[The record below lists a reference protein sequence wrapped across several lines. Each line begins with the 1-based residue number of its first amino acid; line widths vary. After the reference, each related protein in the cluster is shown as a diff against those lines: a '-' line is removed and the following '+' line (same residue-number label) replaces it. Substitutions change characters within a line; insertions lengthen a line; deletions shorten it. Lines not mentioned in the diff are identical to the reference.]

1 MKLPYIEAGEIVTT
15 HGVRGEV
22 KVLSWLDS
30 PEMLCEFDR
39 CRISGREYV
48 MDSVRV
54 QKTCNLVKLRGVDT
68 MEDAQKLRGK
78 TMELYREDI
87 SDELI
92 FASELVDVEVY
103 ADGACI
109 GKIKEVLDYPGNSV
123 YVVQGERE
131 YLIPAVKEFI
141 LSTDLE
147 RNQMQVKLLRF
158 LQEKTFS
165 RVGSNRELHA
175 DVRFIAATS
184 RNLEELMA
192 ANKFREDLYYRLNI
206 FPIVMPDLSKR
217 KGDVMLLA
225 EHFLSKFNLKYGK
238 DIKRL
243 STPAINML
251 MAYHWPGNVRE
262 LENCMERAVI
272 TAQDDCIYG
281 YNLPASLQMPSHDV
295 PYSRDG
301 EAPADLPT
309 MVDSFEREL
318 IVAALK
324 RSPGNMSAA
333 ARELGI
339 SPRVL
344 HYKMHRLGLQK
355 S

>member
-39 CRISGREYV
+39 CRIDGREYA
-48 MDSVRV
+48 MDAVRV

-92 FASELVDVEVY
+92 FAAELVDVDVL

-147 RNQMQVKLLRF
+147 RNQMQVKLL
-158 LQEKTFS
+158 K
-165 RVGSNRELHA
+165 G
-175 DVRFIAATS
+175 
-184 RNLEELMA
+184 MA
-192 ANKFREDLYYRLNI
+192 SDED
-206 FPIVMPDLSKR
+206 
-217 KGDVMLLA
+217 
-225 EHFLSKFNLKYGK
+225 
-238 DIKRL
+238 
-243 STPAINML
+243 
-251 MAYHWPGNVRE
+251 
-262 LENCMERAVI
+262 
-272 TAQDDCIYG
+272 
-281 YNLPASLQMPSHDV
+281 
-295 PYSRDG
+295 
-301 EAPADLPT
+301 
-309 MVDSFEREL
+309 
-318 IVAALK
+318 
-324 RSPGNMSAA
+324 
-333 ARELGI
+333 
-339 SPRVL
+339 
-344 HYKMHRLGLQK
+344 
-355 S
+355 